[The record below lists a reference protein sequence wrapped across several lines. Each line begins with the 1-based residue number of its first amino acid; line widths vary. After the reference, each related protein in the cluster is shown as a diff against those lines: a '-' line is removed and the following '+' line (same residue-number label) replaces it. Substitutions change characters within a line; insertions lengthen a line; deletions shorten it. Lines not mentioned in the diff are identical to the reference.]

1 MNNPKLILGLGLVL
15 LAGVVFF
22 IGWDI
27 QQRRADRYKNRQ
39 HGSGNSSKT
48 ERISLEGIQ
57 VLSSDCVAD
66 IEIIPSDSEYVEFR
80 YDPGVFENQSKI
92 NGNQLLIDFGN
103 ESFGMFDMIDH
114 AEIEIKVYSK
124 SLQEIHQQG
133 VGSITSKGQLLA
145 DHLTVDNDG
154 TGSMSLDVSTNTL
167 KIVNSGVG
175 SIELKGRAILADILN
190 DGTGSVKMK
199 NLALGSASVTNS
211 GVGSVDLQAS
221 DTLDL
226 VNDGVGSIHYSGTAY
241 VKRSANEGVGSI
253 EKY

>member
-1 MNNPKLILGLGLVL
+1 MNNPKLIVGFGLVL

-27 QQRRADRYKNRQ
+27 QQRRADRYKNHQ
-39 HGSGNSSKT
+39 QGSHSSKT

-57 VLSSDCVAD
+57 VLRSDCVGD
-66 IEIIPSDSEYVEFR
+66 IEIIPSDSEYVEFK
-80 YDPGVFENQSKI
+80 YDPGVFENHSKI
-92 NGNQLLIDFGN
+92 KGNQLSIDFSN

-124 SLQEIHQQG
+124 SLQEIHQEG
-133 VGSITSKGQLLA
+133 VGSITSKGQLQA
-145 DHLTVDNDG
+145 GHLTVENDG
-154 TGSMSLDVSTNTL
+154 TGNMSLDVSINTL

-175 SIELKGRAILADILN
+175 SIELKGQASRAEVLN
-190 DGTGSVKMK
+190 DGTGSVKLK
-199 NLALGSASVTNS
+199 YLLLGSASVTNS
-211 GVGSVDLQAS
+211 GVGSVELQAS

-226 VNDGVGSIHYSGTAY
+226 VNDGVGSILYSGTAY
-241 VKRSANEGVGSI
+241 VKRSTNEGVGSI